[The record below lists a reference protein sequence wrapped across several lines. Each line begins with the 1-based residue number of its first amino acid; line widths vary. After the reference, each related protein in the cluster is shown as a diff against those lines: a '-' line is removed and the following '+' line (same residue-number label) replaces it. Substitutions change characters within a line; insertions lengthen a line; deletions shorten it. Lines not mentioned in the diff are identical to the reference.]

1 MEEIDLV
8 VIALEATFQP
18 LFNLL
23 FIKPLLQ
30 AKDVV
35 LAEPFSRE
43 SPEIKSILV
52 RILLSFTLIVI
63 NVSTFHIYEDIYI
76 KPYVQEWIE
85 IEVFNINKWI

>member
-8 VIALEATFQP
+8 VIALEATFQ
-18 LFNLL
+18 
-23 FIKPLLQ
+23 PLLQ

-76 KPYVQEWIE
+76 KPYIK
-85 IEVFNINKWI
+85 NGCK